1 MSQITVATAALNQ
14 TPLDW
19 EGNRQRIIQAIH
31 SARSAGA
38 QFLCLPEL
46 AVTGYG
52 CEDMFLSDHLYS
64 RAFEIVNSLRAE
76 TRGIMLN
83 LGIPFIIGGKRYNC
97 AAIVCDGQLLGIVA
111 KKHLDNSGVHYE
123 QRWFSEW
130 PVGKQHSVSIA
141 GMSMPAGDVIFSL
154 HGIKI
159 AYEICHDAW
168 VDNRHACDL
177 IGRGVQLIAN
187 PSASHFAFGKRA
199 VVEELVQRGSA
210 LCDGVYIYSNLLG
223 CESGRTIYGGDRL
236 IADRGK
242 IVASGERFT
251 YRDME
256 LTTATV
262 TIPPPNTATKT
273 ALGAVA
279 RPVVAPELP
288 TSPTTITPNNLT
300 VPDWESPAQIQL
312 RGTSIPIQKLE
323 EFTRSVS
330 LGLFDYMRKCKAH
343 GFTLSLSGGV
353 DSSATA
359 CLVSMML
366 KFARRDLGDAG
377 VCQKLPHIPALPDAL
392 TKGRAMQL
400 VLACAYQS
408 TKNSSAATRA
418 AARTVAEAVDS
429 TFYELDV
436 APLVQQYAELI
447 ETTVAHHFN
456 WAEDDLIL
464 QNIQSRVRSPS
475 IWMLANYRK
484 ALLLTTG
491 NRSEAAVGYA
501 TMDGDTSGGLSPLGG
516 IDKAFLRCWIEWLAT
531 SGPSGIGPLPYLKE
545 VIAVPP
551 TAELRPPEAHQ
562 TDEGDLMP
570 YHVLSS
576 IERLALSARLSP
588 LQVWDAACN
597 ELGNDFSKQ
606 QLGIWVSNFFKLWSS
621 NQWKRERFAPSFHID
636 SYNIDPK
643 TWCRF
648 PILSGG
654 FEAELKDLS
663 AALRALD

>member
-1 MSQITVATAALNQ
+1 MTQITVATAALNQ

-38 QFLCLPEL
+38 QFLCLPEM

-52 CEDMFLSDHLYS
+52 CEDMFLAEHLHS
-64 RAFEIVNSLRAE
+64 RAIEVVNSLRPE
-76 TRGIMLN
+76 TRGIMVN
-83 LGIPFIIGGKRYNC
+83 LGIPWAHNGRRYNC
-97 AAIVCDGQLLGIVA
+97 AVIVCDGQLLGIVA

-123 QRWFSEW
+123 QRWFHEW
-130 PVGKQHSVSIA
+130 PVGKQSSVSIA
-141 GMSMPAGDVIFSL
+141 GSSVPVGDVIFSL
-154 HGIKI
+154 DGIKI

-177 IGRGVQLIAN
+177 IARGVQLIAN

-242 IVASGERFT
+242 IIASGERFT

-256 LTTATV
+256 LTAATIDIAPTNSV
-262 TIPPPNTATKT
+262 NTT
-273 ALGAVA
+273 ALGIVA

-288 TSPTTITPNNLT
+288 TSPTSITQNNLT
-300 VPDWESPAQIQL
+300 VPAWESPGQIEL
-312 RGTSIPIQKLE
+312 RGSSIPIQRLE
-323 EFTRSVS
+323 EFARSVS

-366 KFARRDLGDAG
+366 NFALRDLGAAG
-377 VCQKLPHIPALPDAL
+377 VCQKLSHITALPDAL
-392 TKGRAMQL
+392 SEGRAMRL
-400 VLACAYQS
+400 LLSCAYQS
-408 TKNSSAATRA
+408 TNNSSAATKA
-418 AARTVAEAVDS
+418 AARTVAQGVDA

-436 APLVQQYAELI
+436 APLVQQYGEMVEAA
-447 ETTVAHHFN
+447 VAHRFN
-456 WAEDDLIL
+456 WTEDDLIL

-570 YHVLSS
+570 YHVLSN
-576 IERLALSARLSP
+576 IERLALSSRLSP
-588 LQVWDAACN
+588 LQVWSRLCK
-597 ELGNDFSKQ
+597 ELGSDFSKL
-606 QLGIWVSNFFKLWSS
+606 QLGVWVTKFFKLWGS
-621 NQWKRERFAPSFHID
+621 NQWKRERFAPSFHLD
-636 SYNIDPK
+636 DYNLDPK

-654 FEAELKDLS
+654 FESELKELS
-663 AALRALD
+663 FALDAL